1 MNVFGRDRLN
11 YVVIDFDEIEA
22 GALVRRYGL
31 RGFDAVHL
39 SSAKLLNDD
48 ENITLF
54 FPSFDEKLDKAAMA
68 EGLNVLTP
76 GA

>member
-54 FPSFDEKLDKAAMA
+54 FFHPLMRNWIKPLWLK
-68 EGLNVLTP
+68 G
-76 GA
+76 